1 VLSGD
6 SIDEGVLTM
15 ETVGHADA
23 VAEVDSVDVVSA
35 EAVRAAGDSV
45 VPPVAVAAATDCV
58 GHTVWGNTLEVSV
71 PVDEGEALK
80 SALSLAASEGSEDSE
95 ATAAVPVGAPVGA
108 PLPLSS
114 RLEEGDAAALEV
126 VLGGCDAVA
135 VPLSEPL
142 SLL

>member
-1 VLSGD
+1 MLSGD
-6 SIDEGVLTM
+6 SIDEGVLTV
-15 ETVGHADA
+15 ETEGRADA

-35 EAVRAAGDSV
+35 EAERAAGDSV
-45 VPPVAVAAATDCV
+45 VPPVAVAAAADCV
-58 GHTVWGNTLEVSV
+58 GHTVWGNTLAVSV
-71 PVDEGEALK
+71 PVDEGDTLK

-114 RLEEGDAAALEV
+114 GLEEGDAAALEV
-126 VLGGCDAVA
+126 ALGGCDAVA